1 MKEYECKEYLP
12 QDAVSVHPDTDWSGY
27 VPQPCRK
34 KRIEDPKLQLT
45 PIDGNGIG
53 PSDFAET
60 EEWTKPARKTIAH
73 KESDAGPG
81 DELFTRHGERK
92 RSLTFNLIGGP
103 VPVNDPMNVGSGCW
117 ETEAQIFSRKKA
129 TDLRQLT
136 DKGRSMHVRGRKRHI
151 SNKDD
156 SPRTTLSSMNK
167 NQTQKDGDGEK
178 EASSGS
184 NFIGFRSNQ
193 NFFLKEIGKEIANT
207 TNFTS
212 TNIVITAP
220 FATDENL
227 PTDPYKGASGE
238 RKKDLLLENFSSVVP
253 GYTGMRTFID

>member
-1 MKEYECKEYLP
+1 MTEDSLSEDSEL
-12 QDAVSVHPDTDWSGY
+12 VHPDADWSGY

-34 KRIEDPKLQLT
+34 KRIEDPKVQLT
-45 PIDGNGIG
+45 PLDGNGIG

-60 EEWTKPARKTIAH
+60 EEWTKPALKIIPH

-81 DELFTRHGERK
+81 DASFSSHGDLK

-103 VPVNDPMNVGSGCW
+103 VPVNHPMNVGSGCW
-117 ETEAQIFSRKKA
+117 ETEAQIFSRRKA

-136 DKGRSMHVRGRKRHI
+136 DKGRSMHVRGRKCHVP
-151 SNKDD
+151 NTND
-156 SPRTTLSSMNK
+156 SPQTTKSENNRNSSTK
-167 NQTQKDGDGEK
+167 KDGGGNK
-178 EASSGS
+178 VASNGS
-184 NFIGFRSNQ
+184 NFIGFRSKQ
-193 NFFLKEIGKEIANT
+193 NFFLKDIGKEIANT
-207 TNFTS
+207 TNFS
-212 TNIVITAP
+212 SAPVLTAP

-227 PTDPYKGASGE
+227 PTDPYKGISGE